1 VRYTSRCAN
10 ALFDIG
16 LTTSFKTLLTRLRPP
31 FVPSTYSQRD
41 IGYSITIT
49 EMAKKRGLEARKGT
63 RRSERVAKRS
73 KVEAADLTVH
83 TDPTTALTA
92 AVAVAIAGPAL
103 LIAITEPMQEI
114 VPVHMVVDKSTEK
127 GFMEDTADVAAN
139 GST

>member
-1 VRYTSRCAN
+1 M
-10 ALFDIG
+10 
-16 LTTSFKTLLTRLRPP
+16 LT
-31 FVPSTYSQRD
+31 QRD

-73 KVEAADLTVH
+73 KVEAADLPVH

-103 LIAITEPMQEI
+103 PTTITEPMQEI
-114 VPVHMVVDKSTEK
+114 FPAHVVVDVSTKK
-127 GFMEDTADVAAN
+127 GFMEETADVVVN